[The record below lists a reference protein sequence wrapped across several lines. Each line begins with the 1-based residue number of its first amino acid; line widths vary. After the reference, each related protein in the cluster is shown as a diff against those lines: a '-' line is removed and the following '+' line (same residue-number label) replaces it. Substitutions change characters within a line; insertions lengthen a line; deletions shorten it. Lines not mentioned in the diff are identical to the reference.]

1 MSITMSADQLSSLP
15 DGADLARARQQRCPP
30 RHDWRMGAT
39 IFTAVF
45 VALGGIFAILEYSG
59 RQSDKATEN
68 IYYRF
73 DMVDERLGVMDRQ
86 FQATDKRFD
95 GIDRRIDRVE
105 MKVDE
110 GFAKVDQRL
119 EKMDERFDKMD
130 ERFNNLEVGL
140 DRKFDQINRKFDHI
154 DRKFD
159 QIDGKIGQIA
169 DVLHLLVE
177 QKETSGASASRREL
191 GNRPR

>member
-15 DGADLARARQQRCPP
+15 DAADPTRARQHRHPP
-30 RHDWRMGAT
+30 RHDWRMAAT

-45 VALGGIFAILEYSG
+45 VALGGIFAILDYSG
-59 RQSDKATEN
+59 RQSDKTTDN

-86 FQATDKRFD
+86 SQATDKRFD
-95 GIDRRIDRVE
+95 GIDRRIDRLEV
-105 MKVDE
+105 KVDE
-110 GFAKVDQRL
+110 GFAKVDRRL
-119 EKMDERFDKMD
+119 DKMD

-140 DRKFDQINRKFDHI
+140 GRKFDQIDRKFTQI
-154 DRKFD
+154 DQRFD

-177 QKETSGASASRREL
+177 QKATSGATEPGQKL
-191 GNRPR
+191 GSRPR